1 MREIKIRFNDA
12 HHKMLSMLAKVKEI
26 EIEELLE
33 QYVIVMLK
41 KNTHDYEKLY
51 AEYKRKA

>member
-12 HHKMLSMLAKVKEI
+12 HHKMLSMLAKVK

-51 AEYKRKA
+51 AEYKRKS

>member
-1 MREIKIRFNDA
+1 MKEIQIRFNDA
-12 HHKMLSMLAKVKEI
+12 HYKMLSMLAKAKEI

-33 QYVIVMLK
+33 QYIIVMLK
-41 KNTHDYEKLY
+41 KNINDYEKLY